1 MKAMIFAAGIGS
13 RLKPF
18 TDYHPKALATVGKI
32 PMLERVILKLKDA
45 GIRQMV
51 VNVHHFANQITDF
64 LKANGNFGC
73 DIAISDERR
82 LLLDTGGGLLNAR
95 KLFDSYNEPILL
107 HNADIL
113 TDFQINDM
121 LQFHETTN
129 SDITLMVSRRES
141 SRMLY
146 FNACGLLHGW
156 QNLKTGEIKPEGFVP
171 VIELNPLAFGGVH
184 IVTPGIF
191 ELLSEYKATQGDVF
205 SIIPFYLANLH
216 NLTISGFQPKE
227 PFRWFDV
234 GSASKLA
241 EADGEFNI

>member
-64 LKANGNFGC
+64 LKANGDFGC

-113 TDFQINDM
+113 TDF
-121 LQFHETTN
+121 
-129 SDITLMVSRRES
+129 
-141 SRMLY
+141 
-146 FNACGLLHGW
+146 
-156 QNLKTGEIKPEGFVP
+156 K
-171 VIELNPLAFGGVH
+171 
-184 IVTPGIF
+184 
-191 ELLSEYKATQGDVF
+191 
-205 SIIPFYLANLH
+205 
-216 NLTISGFQPKE
+216 
-227 PFRWFDV
+227 
-234 GSASKLA
+234 
-241 EADGEFNI
+241 